1 MRPADLIATAI
12 GRPVGRPASRARPL
26 LTTVCL
32 RSPSRG
38 CAGGEPSVPSASFPG
53 VTVTSV
59 RSASRSVRRRRPQA
73 QRARPSV
80 LRRPTARIPGVAGVS
95 TLFAFDGFVFGTWAA
110 RVPDL
115 SSDLGL
121 SAAALGAVLLCVS
134 LGALATMQPAGR
146 WCARYGAG
154 SVGAAAGVLLG
165 AALVLPG
172 LAGSMWELGAALIV
186 FGAATGVV
194 NVAANSLG
202 VRLEESRGKPLMPM
216 LHAGVSFGA
225 LAGAVSGG
233 LVAGA
238 VGVLPHL
245 VVVGIAGIVATC
257 ATARSLAGVDPLPAG
272 PARHSTAAGASRPDR
287 RPVPHRL
294 IVVLLGAIAGCTAFA
309 EGTLTDWAALHLRAD
324 LGAGPATAAAGFA
337 GFSLAMGLG
346 RLGGGWALRRFGA
359 RRLLIRGA
367 LLASVAMLVAALS
380 TSVPLALLGFLL
392 VGVGLA
398 NVFPVALAS
407 SGLLAGPQGVAL
419 AATVGYS
426 GLLGGPPL
434 IGILAEHLGL
444 PVALTGVALFTAA
457 VAALALAV
465 RALAARAGIDLLAE
479 GPADTGRLSAT
490 TESWRRAVS
499 GGMAGYVTDLQ
510 VLNRG

>member
-1 MRPADLIATAI
+1 MSPHRFADRPPD
-12 GRPVGRPASRARPL
+12 RRR
-26 LTTVCL
+26 
-32 RSPSRG
+32 PSRG
-38 CAGGEPSVPSASFPG
+38 GL
-53 VTVTSV
+53 
-59 RSASRSVRRRRPQA
+59 
-73 QRARPSV
+73 RA
-80 LRRPTARIPGVAGVS
+80 LTDRIPGVAAVLS
-95 TLFAFDGFVFGTWAA
+95 LFAFDGFVFGTWAA

-115 SSDLGL
+115 SANLGL
-121 SAAALGAVLLCVS
+121 SAAALGGVLLCVS
-134 LGALATMQPAGR
+134 FGALMTMQLAGR

-154 SVGAAAGVLLG
+154 AVGLAAGVLLG

-172 LAGSMWELGAALIV
+172 LAGSALELGAALFV
-186 FGAATGVV
+186 FGAATGAV

-202 VRLEESRGKPLMPM
+202 VRLEESRGRTLMPM

-225 LAGAVSGG
+225 LAGAVLGG
-233 LVAGA
+233 VVATA

-245 VVVGIAGIVATC
+245 VLVGIAGVALTC
-257 ATARSLAGVDPLPAG
+257 VVARPLAAVDPLP
-272 PARHSTAAGASRPDR
+272 PASARRPADVSMPRVPR

-309 EGTLTDWAALHLRAD
+309 EGTLTDWAALHLRTD
-324 LGAGPATAAAGFA
+324 LGAGPVTAAAGFA
-337 GFSLAMGLG
+337 GFSLAMGVG

-380 TSVPLALLGFLL
+380 SSVPLALLGFLL

-398 NVFPVALAS
+398 NVFPVALAA
-407 SGLLAGPQGVAL
+407 SGALAGPQGVAL

-434 IGILAEHLGL
+434 VGMVAEHLGL
-444 PVALTGVALFTAA
+444 PVALTAVALFTASVA
-457 VAALALAV
+457 VLALAV
-465 RALAARAGIDLLAE
+465 RALAARAGIPLLSE
-479 GPADTGRLSAT
+479 GPAEPGGLSAT
-490 TESWRRAVS
+490 TTSWRRAVS

-510 VLNRG
+510 VLHRG